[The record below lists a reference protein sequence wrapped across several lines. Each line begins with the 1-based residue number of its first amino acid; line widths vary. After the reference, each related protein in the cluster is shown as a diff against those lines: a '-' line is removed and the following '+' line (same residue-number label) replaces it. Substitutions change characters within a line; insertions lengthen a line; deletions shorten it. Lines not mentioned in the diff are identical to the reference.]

1 MYKVEFRTFLT
12 EYIRK
17 CYISL
22 KTILRIYVRKMTL
35 NLINFLYL
43 HAKDGMF
50 VFYGS
55 TASSCFLA
63 LPPSRP
69 TLNSLRPSFYRQ
81 NGGYSET
88 FSNVSDSY
96 VREWNFPLL
105 VVQIANI
112 LIGKRGDVVYF
123 GVPHAGCLP
132 LYVFATSCWVQ
143 EQQMSWPL
151 RKRWGCFQTVEAISP
166 LFTALIS

>member
-1 MYKVEFRTFLT
+1 
-12 EYIRK
+12 
-17 CYISL
+17 
-22 KTILRIYVRKMTL
+22 MTL
-35 NLINFLYL
+35 NAISFLYL

-50 VFYGS
+50 VVCGS

-81 NGGYSET
+81 NGDYSET

-105 VVQIANI
+105 VVQIAII
-112 LIGKRGDVVYF
+112 LIGKRDDVYF
-123 GVPHAGCLP
+123 WVPHAGCLR
-132 LYVFATSCWVQ
+132 LYVFAT
-143 EQQMSWPL
+143 
-151 RKRWGCFQTVEAISP
+151 GC
-166 LFTALIS
+166 

>member
-1 MYKVEFRTFLT
+1 VYEVEFRVFLT

-22 KTILRIYVRKMTL
+22 KASLRICVRKMTL
-35 NLINFLYL
+35 NAINFLYL
-43 HAKDGMF
+43 HAKDDMF
-50 VFYGS
+50 VVYGC
-55 TASSCFLA
+55 TASFCFLA

-69 TLNSLRPSFYRQ
+69 TLNSLRPSFYSQ

-88 FSNVSDSY
+88 CSNVSDSY

-112 LIGKRGDVVYF
+112 LIGKRGGVVYF
-123 GVPHAGCLP
+123 GVLHAGCLT
-132 LYVFATSCWVQ
+132 LYVFATRCWVQ
-143 EQQMSWPL
+143 EQQMSWPI
-151 RKRWGCFQTVEAISP
+151 RKRWDCFHTVEVVSP
-166 LFTALIS
+166 LFAVLIS